1 MQKNRRLFVFLKMCV
16 SELEVSWLG
25 RQLDW
30 HFLIKTGA
38 FQGGFPIAL
47 PQVISCGYYDACL

>member
-38 FQGGFPIAL
+38 FQGGFPISL
-47 PQVISCGYYDACL
+47 PQ